1 MGPIGSIFTP
11 LASIAT
17 IDKEPQKEKK
27 EKKGKDR
34 DRKLLLMVDKSL

>member
-17 IDKEPQKEKK
+17 IDKEPQKE
-27 EKKGKDR
+27 R

>member
-17 IDKEPQKEKK
+17 IDKEPQKEKEK
-27 EKKGKDR
+27 EKKKIEIE
-34 DRKLLLMVDKSL
+34 SSSC